1 MLQLTD
7 DNPAKARLRLDRPAG
22 LEEEHW
28 LCATSAQRRQSQT
41 LTEREQR
48 QIFSFLSLP
57 TFYLLLETCGAN
69 TFQGFSSLDDF
80 IIPKT
85 NSPSLGRT
93 VLQLLSPCTHC
104 VTWRKTP
111 APIPSAADQRARLL
125 KNFANQRSVVLK
137 PVLWAF
143 GAQLANQRLN

>member
-1 MLQLTD
+1 M
-7 DNPAKARLRLDRPAG
+7 DRPAG

-57 TFYLLLETCGAN
+57 TFYLLPETCGAN
-69 TFQGFSSLDDF
+69 TFKFTFSSLDDF

-93 VLQLLSPCTHC
+93 VLQLLSP
-104 VTWRKTP
+104 
-111 APIPSAADQRARLL
+111 APIPSVRGPESPTAQKLCQPTVGGIKTSIMGIWRSTSQPASQLNARRTLIET
-125 KNFANQRSVVLK
+125 SVCVTLSE
-137 PVLWAF
+137 PILQ
-143 GAQLANQRLN
+143 GL